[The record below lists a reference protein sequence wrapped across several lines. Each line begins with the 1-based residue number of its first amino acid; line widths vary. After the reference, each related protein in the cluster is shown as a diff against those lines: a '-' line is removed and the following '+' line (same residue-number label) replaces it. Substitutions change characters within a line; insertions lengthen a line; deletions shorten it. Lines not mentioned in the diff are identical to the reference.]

1 MKMKDTK
8 AIIFDK
14 GGTLLDFDA
23 FWVPVSEKAILDV
36 LAYFGEGESL
46 LFEILEAFG
55 VHNGVTDI
63 DGVLCKGTY
72 EEMGEIVYNVLYKNG
87 HT

>member
-1 MKMKDTK
+1 M
-8 AIIFDK
+8 
-14 GGTLLDFDA
+14 
-23 FWVPVSEKAILDV
+23 
-36 LAYFGEGESL
+36 AYFGESESL
-46 LFEILEAFG
+46 LSEILEAFG